1 MRILLTILITVSCFG
16 CNSKDNCFYQQPSDI
31 NDGLLVSTLEAHKLD
46 TAIFYKINQDICNG
60 KYGNIHSLL
69 VMENDELVIEQYYNG
84 WQRDRLHFLASATKS
99 FNSILIGIAIDQGKI
114 NNVNQKMLS
123 FFPEYETLE
132 KDSRKHQISIKDLL
146 TMTSGLKWDESS
158 LPPNDPDNMGN
169 QMEQT
174 DDWLKSALSLPMDT
188 LPGTKYVYCGPND
201 IILSEIIKRS
211 TGQNIAEFA
220 ETYLFKPLG
229 IKEYDWFSKNG
240 VFDSGGGLKLRSRDI
255 AKYGLLHL
263 NMGKCDKRVIVT
275 KEWVEETSQPF
286 IEINH
291 PFYSCY
297 QWQMAE
303 TDFGFNV
310 WFIPGNGGQIINIVP
325 ALNMVVVINSDNRNI
340 PKEERLPLENLMQN
354 IIKIHPK
361 LNLTPIAG
369 ETLAN
374 DQAF

>member
-1 MRILLTILITVSCFG
+1 MKKLLAILIAISCIG
-16 CNSKDNCFYQQPSDI
+16 CNSKDNCSYHNPIDI
-31 NDGLLVSTLEAHKLD
+31 NDGLHVSTLEKNNLNKVLFD
-46 TAIFYKINQDICNG
+46 RINQDICNG

-69 VMENDELVIEQYYNG
+69 VIENKELVIEQYYNG
-84 WQRDRLHFLASATKS
+84 WERDRLHFLASTTKS

-132 KDSRKHQISIKDLL
+132 KDSRKHKMTIKDLL
-146 TMTSGLKWDESS
+146 TMTSGFKWDENS
-158 LPPNDPDNMGN
+158 LPPNDPNNMGN

-201 IILSEIIKRS
+201 IILSEIIKKA
-211 TGQNIAEFA
+211 TGQNISEFA
-220 ETYLFKPLG
+220 ETHLFKPLG

-240 VFDSGGGLKLRSRDI
+240 VFDSGGGLNLRSRDI

-263 NMGKCDKRVIVT
+263 NMGKWGDRVIVS

-297 QWQMAE
+297 QWQMAK
-303 TDFGFNV
+303 TDLGFNV

-325 ALNMVVVINSDNRNI
+325 ALNMVVVINADNRNI
-340 PKEERLPLENLMQN
+340 PKENRLPLEKLMQD

-361 LNLTPIAG
+361 LSQL
-369 ETLAN
+369 
-374 DQAF
+374 